1 MQENTK
7 YVIYFPSSTE
17 HDFEE
22 MWNKQEAFAESEL
35 GEVYH
40 AIKEE
45 LEDE

>member
-1 MQENTK
+1 MQENDM
-7 YVIYFPSSTE
+7 YIIYTPYSTE

-35 GEVYH
+35 GGVYH

-45 LEDE
+45 LNGE